1 MARGSPSAVTRVFLD
16 SGVLLEGLLAPW
28 SASRAVLILSRRRVF
43 KIVLAKYVQGEVEDN
58 LIELLA
64 SDARLAN
71 ETINAYSTL
80 LRLLSPE
87 LIPLPNKQE
96 VDRHR
101 HLIRHQADCPRAGL
115 RHDGDSRLV
124 SHHEHT
130 TLHKTGRTTHA
141 TEDLHTSRVPNQ
153 HSSALVS
160 STFNLCQSMR
170 NAISNQSFSW
180 SPYH

>member
-1 MARGSPSAVTRVFLD
+1 VECLPCCPDPVAPQ
-16 SGVLLEGLLAPW
+16 GVQNR
-28 SASRAVLILSRRRVF
+28 SRE
-43 KIVLAKYVQGEVEDN
+43 YVQGEVEDN

-101 HLIRHQADCPRAGL
+101 HLIRHQADVPV
-115 RHDGDSRLV
+115 LV
-124 SHHEHT
+124 SAMTATPDWFLT
-130 TLHKTGRTTHA
+130 TNTRHFTKQVALRTQLKILTPQ
-141 TEDLHTSRVPNQ
+141 EFLTSIRVL
-153 HSSALVS
+153 S
-160 STFNLCQSMR
+160 
-170 NAISNQSFSW
+170 
-180 SPYH
+180 